1 MSNVYSDALEAW
13 KNAHAQL
20 KTALAVYSDACSTLC
35 SLCSGPLVQNTTKL
49 MLENV
54 LAALD
59 SDIPEL
65 VAPDVEQVTSAN
77 WSVKL
82 LRNKSTTLVRI
93 NTLPAELLTRIF
105 ELLCYSH
112 EKLGEVDQLSR
123 SPWALACVSTYW
135 RQLTVSNSYLWA
147 RIHMPTWDKRRG
159 KPHEQMRKQ
168 LTYARTS
175 PLDAIIDIDE
185 MPVNHIFAQET
196 ENLFVE
202 SAPRLRSLT
211 YYSPGYRFTSY
222 LPNDFLSY
230 WIQHETPGNGYHMKL
245 LSYSPVTSGDI
256 RLDIQPSLAPMER
269 IEEFLAS
276 IQYLALH
283 HHYVE
288 WSSTLY
294 HGLIELDLS
303 FGPSF
308 VQFPTASEFAAI
320 LSASPGLRALKLH
333 GFGLQLQDSLDAV
346 EPIRLD
352 YLGTLFLGDIHR
364 RSRKL
369 LLSMFQPGSTPL
381 YMRLNL
387 PKQSVDIAHYAQLL
401 QRSSV
406 VKLMI
411 VGNGLRLS
419 RSILASLAGVRCLCL
434 CNFVLDISFWMSMHE
449 LLIPYANEEYPSV
462 WPSLQILH
470 LFECVFHVSDYKR
483 DPNKSIPYNFMLWIW
498 VADQFN
504 EMNGS
509 HTKRDSFWAQNV
521 LGSFPSYVP
530 GIQEAQDDKSILLE
544 AWGSALDFAP
554 YSISS
559 AQN

>member
-1 MSNVYSDALEAW
+1 
-13 KNAHAQL
+13 
-20 KTALAVYSDACSTLC
+20 
-35 SLCSGPLVQNTTKL
+35 

-59 SDIPEL
+59 SEIHEL
-65 VAPDVEQVTSAN
+65 VPPDVDQVASAN
-77 WSVKL
+77 KTVKL

-93 NTLPAELLTRIF
+93 NILPSELLTRVF
-105 ELLCYSH
+105 ELLCHSYD
-112 EKLGEVDQLSR
+112 KLSEMDQLSR
-123 SPWALACVSTYW
+123 SPWALACVNTYW
-135 RQLTVSNSYLWA
+135 RQLTVNNSYLWA
-147 RIHMPTWDKRRG
+147 RIHMPTWSERGG
-159 KPHEQMRKQ
+159 KPHEQMWKR

-175 PLDAIIDIDE
+175 PLNAIVDIDE

-202 SAPRLRSLT
+202 SAPRLRSLI
-211 YYSPGYRFTSY
+211 YYSPGHGFTSY
-222 LPNDFLSY
+222 LPSDFLSY
-230 WIQHETPGNGYHMKL
+230 WIQHGTPGNGYHMKL
-245 LSYSPVTSGDI
+245 LSYSPAVPGDL
-256 RLDIQPSLAPMER
+256 RLNIQPSLVPMEQ
-269 IEEFLAS
+269 IEAFLAS

-283 HHYVE
+283 HHYVG

-303 FGPSF
+303 FEPSF

-333 GFGLQLQDSLDAV
+333 GFGLHLQDLLDAV
-346 EPIRLD
+346 EPIRLN
-352 YLGTLFLGDIHR
+352 YLEVLFLGDIHH

-381 YMRLNL
+381 YMRLNV
-387 PKQSVDIAHYAQLL
+387 PKRSVDIIHYARLL

-406 VKLMI
+406 IKLMI
-411 VGNGLRLS
+411 VGNGLHLP
-419 RSILASLAGVRCLCL
+419 RSILASLAGVRHLCL
-434 CNFVLDISFWMSMHE
+434 CNFMLDISFWVSMNE
-449 LLIPYANEEYPSV
+449 PFIPYANQQYPSV

-470 LFECVFHVSDYKR
+470 LFECIFHISEYKR
-483 DPNKSIPYNFMLWIW
+483 DPPIPYNFMLWIW
-498 VADQFN
+498 DTDQLN
-504 EMNGS
+504 EMDGS
-509 HTKRDSFWAQNV
+509 YIKRDSFWAQNV
-521 LGSFPSYVP
+521 LGLFSSYVP
-530 GIQEAQDDKSILLE
+530 GMQEVQDDKSILLE